1 MSLETFVARIGSGT
15 TFLIGRSTSM
25 SCIRERCGSLYGLLD
40 LKVLQ
45 RHGSRDLASN
55 VKKGISI
62 RLLRALHRID
72 LLQFHI
78 DILISW

>member
-1 MSLETFVARIGSGT
+1 MGSGL

-25 SCIRERCGSLYGLLD
+25 ICIREHCGSLYGLLG

-45 RHGSRDLASN
+45 RQGSQDLASN
-55 VKKGISI
+55 VKKGIPI

-72 LLQFHI
+72 LLYFHV